1 MTDTDTAI
9 RPRRSALYMPA
20 SNAKAVEKARTLD
33 ADVIILDLED
43 AVAPEMKPA
52 AREAAVAAVKA
63 GGFGA
68 REVVIRVNGID
79 TPWGAEDLRAA
90 AEAGPDAVLVP
101 KVDDADGVRLYDQ
114 YLNGAPPATRLWTMI
129 ETAKAAFHLW
139 DIAGAVHGTRL
150 STWVMGVND
159 FAKEMRARQTPDRAP
174 FLPLLTLSVA
184 AARAHGLTILD
195 GVHNDIEDLDAL
207 EAVCVQGVDFGFD
220 GKTLIHPKHLAIC
233 NRVFS
238 PSPEDIAWS
247 QAVIAAFSAPENAG
261 KGALRVDGKMAER
274 LHLAQAQRLVAV
286 AEAIAARSVAA

>member
-1 MTDTDTAI
+1 MTAAHLN

-63 GGFGA
+63 GGFGP

-79 TPWGAEDLRAA
+79 TPWGAEDLAAA

-101 KVDDADGVRLYDQ
+101 KVNDAADVRLYDQ
-114 YLNGAPPATRLWTMI
+114 HLTAAPPSTRLWTMI
-129 ETAKAAFHLW
+129 ETGKAAFHLW
-139 DIAGAVHGTRL
+139 EIAEARHGTRL
-150 STWVMGVND
+150 SAWVMGVND

-195 GVHNDIEDLDAL
+195 GVHNDIEDLAAL

-220 GKTLIHPKHLAIC
+220 GKTLIHPKHLEIC

-238 PSPEDIAWS
+238 PSPEDVAWS
-247 QAVIAAFSAPENAG
+247 HAVIAAFNAPENAG

-274 LHLAQAQRLVAV
+274 LHLAQAERLVAV
-286 AEAIAARSVAA
+286 AEAISGRSAHG

>member
-1 MTDTDTAI
+1 MTVVHPN

-43 AVAPEMKPA
+43 AVAPESKPA

-79 TPWGAEDLRAA
+79 TPWGAEDLAAA

-101 KVDDADGVRLYDQ
+101 KVGDAADVRLYDQ
-114 YLNGAPPATRLWTMI
+114 HLNGAPPATRLWTMI

-139 DIAGAVHGTRL
+139 EIAEASHGTRL
-150 STWVMGVND
+150 SAWVMGVND

-195 GVHNDIEDLDAL
+195 GVHNDIEDLAAL

-220 GKTLIHPKHLAIC
+220 GKTLIHPKHLEIC

-247 QAVIAAFSAPENAG
+247 QAVIAAFNAPENSG
-261 KGALRVDGKMAER
+261 KGALRVEGKMAER
-274 LHLAQAQRLVAV
+274 LHLAQAERLVAV
-286 AEAIAARSVAA
+286 AEAIAARGA

>member
-1 MTDTDTAI
+1 MTTAQAN

-63 GGFGA
+63 GGFGP

-79 TPWGAEDLRAA
+79 TPWGAEDLAAA

-101 KVDDADGVRLYDQ
+101 KVNDAADVRLYDQ
-114 YLNGAPPATRLWTMI
+114 HLNAAPPSTRLWTMI

-139 DIAGAVHGTRL
+139 EIAEARHGTRL

-159 FAKEMRARQTPDRAP
+159 VAKEMRARQTPDRAP

-184 AARAHGLTILD
+184 AARAHGLMILD
-195 GVHNDIEDLDAL
+195 GVHNDIEDLAAL

-220 GKTLIHPKHLAIC
+220 GKTLIHPKHLEIC

-238 PSPEDIAWS
+238 PSPEDVAWS
-247 QAVIAAFSAPENAG
+247 HAVIAAFNAPENAG

-274 LHLAQAQRLVAV
+274 LHLAQAERLVAV
-286 AEAIAARSVAA
+286 AEAISGRSAQN

>member
-1 MTDTDTAI
+1 MTTAQAN

-63 GGFGA
+63 GGFGL
-68 REVVIRVNGID
+68 REVVIRVNGLD
-79 TPWGAEDLRAA
+79 TPWGADDLAAA

-101 KVDDADGVRLYDQ
+101 KVNDAADVRLYDQ
-114 YLNGAPPATRLWTMI
+114 HLSAAPTSTRLWTMI

-139 DIAGAVHGTRL
+139 EIAEAAHSTRL
-150 STWVMGVND
+150 SAWVMGVND

-195 GVHNDIEDLDAL
+195 GVHNDIEDLAAL

-220 GKTLIHPKHLAIC
+220 GKTLIHPKHLEIC

-238 PSPEDIAWS
+238 PSPEDVAWS
-247 QAVIAAFSAPENAG
+247 HAVIAAFNAPENAG

-274 LHLAQAQRLVAV
+274 LHLAQAERLVAV
-286 AEAIAARSVAA
+286 AQAISGRSAQG